1 MALVL
6 KSMSPVSETPRR
18 WRSHLMAGKTRPTN
32 QLSGKSLN
40 MHEGKKNRQNHYN
53 GFCQL
58 CKRIVHF
65 FILNWVVLSPYPFWF
80 WFRSPFLFVWSD
92 TRLTGHHRQVVYILF
107 IFFTHVCSDLRTAAR
122 LYMVAFCQHFL
133 RKFNHESNTNFYEW
147 SVFIM
152 IRWNNFFD
160 TIFSQLYLSS
170 GIYQDRT
177 QVYPKS
183 CWIRKKPLR
192 WWKTQTV
199 HRGGLTVSHGEHGG
213 DPRAGPDP
221 RGSGWDGCSADHHHP
236 DPRRTRGDPNHAWN
250 VPTQWNQQQHDR
262 NKRSRYK
269 YRWFCQSCW
278 KR

>member
-65 FILNWVVLSPYPFWF
+65 FILNWVVLSPFPFWF

-170 GIYQDRT
+170 GINQDRT

-183 CWIRKKPLR
+183 CWIRKKTTPFVENTNRSPWRSYSVTRRVWRRPQSGTRPPRIRMRRLLSR
-192 WWKTQTV
+192 PSSPWSP
-199 HRGGLTVSHGEHGG
+199 SHK
-213 DPRAGPDP
+213 
-221 RGSGWDGCSADHHHP
+221 
-236 DPRRTRGDPNHAWN
+236 RRSQPCLKCPNPMKPTTTR
-250 VPTQWNQQQHDR
+250 
-262 NKRSRYK
+262 S
-269 YRWFCQSCW
+269 
-278 KR
+278 